1 MNPES
6 KQVEYA
12 TKQDLLE
19 LRFEILQAIA
29 DLRIEMHKMHAD
41 ILKWNAITMAG
52 MTGLFISIVAAL
64 KLFG

>member
-1 MNPES
+1 MNPEP

-19 LRFEILQAIA
+19 LKLEIIQAIG

-52 MTGLFISIVAAL
+52 MTGIFVSAIAAL